1 VQGVNSFVRESRRV
15 VNRAGSE
22 FVVRESRRVVNRQVF
37 KLQDTADAI
46 LAGKCDCHMGGTNS
60 SQNTE

>member
-15 VNRAGSE
+15 VNR
-22 FVVRESRRVVNRQVF
+22 QVF
-37 KLQDTADAI
+37 KIQDIVDAI
-46 LAGKCDCHMGGTNS
+46 LAGKCDYHMGGTDS